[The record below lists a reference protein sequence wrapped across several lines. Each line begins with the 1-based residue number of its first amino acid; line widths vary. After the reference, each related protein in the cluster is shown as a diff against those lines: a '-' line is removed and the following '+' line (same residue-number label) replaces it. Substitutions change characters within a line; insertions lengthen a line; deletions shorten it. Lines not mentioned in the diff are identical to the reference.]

1 MSWLVYDYVIILVIL
16 KWISYQIGSIKVTLD
31 REIILQINTYI
42 LGWWEEVFCIVVHI
56 VAACLQ

>member
-31 REIILQINTYI
+31 QEIILQINTYI